1 MENEILK
8 EILTDIKGIC
18 TQLNSIDE
26 RQSYLS
32 KQFDISYN
40 EQVAFR
46 DEQIAFRNEFNTFR
60 DEQIAFRNEFNT
72 FRDEQIAFRNE
83 FNTFRDEVIK
93 QLTDLR
99 TDVDTIY
106 VLEKDSRKTLAENT
120 KLLQEHSEIL
130 CDLLTLAKV
139 NQEQHENFD
148 KQISFLEAI
157 VS

>member
-40 EQVAFR
+40 EQV
-46 DEQIAFRNEFNTFR
+46 
-60 DEQIAFRNEFNT
+60 T

>member
-1 MENEILK
+1 MLDLSNLGYDYNKTNKIGGVAMENEILK

-40 EQVAFR
+40 EQV
-46 DEQIAFRNEFNTFR
+46 
-60 DEQIAFRNEFNT
+60 T

>member
-1 MENEILK
+1 MIYVFMLDLSNLGYDYNKTNKIGGVAMENEILK

-40 EQVAFR
+40 EQV
-46 DEQIAFRNEFNTFR
+46 
-60 DEQIAFRNEFNT
+60 T